1 MDRSLITHETRGDV
15 KHLNGRDVYWLQTPQ
30 YTNGKYSSVC
40 CVIYQPGNRSIPAHS
55 HASGE
60 ITAYIVSGTGKF
72 KIGDDVYD
80 VIPGSVILC
89 PQGSPHM
96 IWNNGTEELKMICFF
111 APGIEAIKHEFH
123 PVFDDSELF

>member
-1 MDRSLITHETRGDV
+1 MVVDYCEGRSSRMKPGGDV
-15 KHLNGRDVYWLQTPQ
+15 KHLNGRDVYWLQTPI

-40 CVIYQPGNRSIPAHS
+40 CVNLPARQPVDSAHS

-80 VIPGSVILC
+80 VAPGSVISLS
-89 PQGSPHM
+89 QGSPHM
-96 IWNNGTEELKMICFF
+96 I
-111 APGIEAIKHEFH
+111 
-123 PVFDDSELF
+123 